1 MSETSRTRID
11 GFRTFVTM
19 LALIAVP
26 VGITLLTVKHPNQ
39 SVATS
44 ANPTPLGYTW
54 SLLIFVIP
62 VAVLTWHF
70 FVDWAGRMDR
80 RAFYVAVV
88 AFAFSGI
95 GLDITLGNTF
105 FRFPNKEATLGI
117 MLPGWV
123 FGTGWVSSIPIEE
136 LVFYIS
142 GNLFTLLAYLWGTHV
157 WFVRY
162 NRHDYLELPKDTRR
176 MFQPH
181 WTSLIYAVVFIG
193 GALIVKRHLPAP
205 LNQGFPG
212 YFIFQVCVLF
222 CPTFVL
228 FRSVS
233 KWINWRAMSLSIMM
247 MWLLSVIWEATLAL
261 PYGWWDFNR
270 EQMVGIFVWGWHDLP
285 IEEVVLWT
293 LAPWVTSMVYEA
305 VRLFLHSQNSTRV
318 TLVGSKV
325 DATAAQHP
333 G

>member
-1 MSETSRTRID
+1 MRIN
-11 GFRTFVTM
+11 GFRTIITM
-19 LALIAVP
+19 LVLVAVP
-26 VGITLLTVKHPNQ
+26 VGITLFTVKHPHQ
-39 SVATS
+39 LVPISE
-44 ANPTPLGYTW
+44 NPTPLGYTW

-80 RAFYVAVV
+80 RAFYIAVA
-88 AFAFSGI
+88 AFAISGI

-105 FRFPNKEATLGI
+105 FSFPNKEATLGI

-123 FGTGWVSSIPIEE
+123 FGTGWVRNIPIEE
-136 LVFYIS
+136 LVFYVS

-157 WFVRY
+157 WFARY
-162 NRHDYLELPKDTRR
+162 NPDGYIDLPKNTRG

-181 WTSLIYAVVFIG
+181 WGSLVYAVVLIVA
-193 GALIVKRHLPAP
+193 ALIVKRFLPAP
-205 LNQGFPG
+205 LNEGFPG
-212 YFIFQVCVLF
+212 YFIFEVCVLF

-233 KWINWRAMSLSIMM
+233 KWINWRAMSLSIML

-261 PYGWWDFNR
+261 PYGWWAFDKD
-270 EQMVGIFVWGWHDLP
+270 QMIGIFVWGWHDLP

-293 LAPWVTSMVYEA
+293 LAPWVTSMTYEA
-305 VRLFLHSQNSTRV
+305 VRLFVHSENTTRE
-318 TLVGSKV
+318 TLVGSKAA
-325 DATAAQHP
+325 ATAQQHP